1 MPNELKK
8 KVTPEGMEKVRTDK
22 KEKYAKVDVF
32 TGLFLEN
39 TVDNAI
45 DSCPEGYEVYDMD
58 VKYLNDIW
66 VVIAKIREERD
77 SQ

>member
-1 MPNELKK
+1 MK
-8 KVTPEGMEKVRTDK
+8 KVRTDK

-32 TGLFLEN
+32 TGLVLES
-39 TVDNAI
+39 TVNKAI

-66 VVIAKIREERD
+66 VVIAKIREEKD